1 MYWERDGEKI
11 CKLYTDE
18 GYRIGKLY
26 NVGNKQYFRTVPVNR
41 TKFKSNYIFTTND
54 IPMSGDKHIITLM
67 IPEDVSNT
75 ETYINKFAERFV
87 EELTPEPVV

>member
-1 MYWERDGEKI
+1 MYWEQN

-26 NVGNKQYFRTVPVNR
+26 SVGNNQYFRTVPVNK

-54 IPMSGDKHIITLM
+54 IPMSGNKHIVTLM
-67 IPEDVSNT
+67 IPNDVIDIQKYVSG
-75 ETYINKFAERFV
+75 FAEKFV